1 MKKVSILAA
10 LSLSSSFLI
19 VIDRVSAQW
28 PPAVRNSAPPIS
40 AIAQRIDHSSLSQA
54 SANDSQLTEEQVRS
68 RFEQLILAIQNQN
81 IDAIVSFYAPDATI
95 EATVNMASGPQVIRL
110 RGRQQIRDILELAYP
125 QMKMTAVSYS
135 NLSISIA
142 PDRKTA
148 TLTCTLTQSA
158 IARGQSLQSNA
169 QQKLVFTITNNEI
182 LVIEDTSTEMAQSPI
197 APVGR

>member
-10 LSLSSSFLI
+10 LSLISPFLI
-19 VIDRVSAQW
+19 VIDRASAQG
-28 PPAVRNSAPPIS
+28 PPAVQNSVPPIS
-40 AIAQRIDHSSLSQA
+40 AIAQRIDQSSLSQA

-68 RFEQLILAIQNQN
+68 RFDQLILAIQNQN

-135 NLSISIA
+135 NLSILIA

-158 IARGQSLQSNA
+158 IARGQALQSNA
-169 QQKLVFTITNNEI
+169 QQKLVFTLTNNEI
-182 LVIEDTSTEMAQSPI
+182 LVIEDKSTEMAQSPI
-197 APVGR
+197 IPSGR